1 VSANVQRTDLYVGV
15 FLVSVV
21 ALVVV
26 ALVATSGWG
35 TDRYDIFVRTTSA
48 QDLTVDTRIFLQ
60 GLEVGR
66 ITQINPRPAGSAGQL
81 EFILRLSLLDRFPD
95 GTPLRLPR
103 GTDAEVV
110 QSSPLGGSQV
120 QLMVRSDSGGTLA
133 PGDTIDLR
141 RGGSALDAFGAL
153 ARDLKGTIEA
163 TLVASTATLNSF
175 RVLADSLTVATGTA
189 RRFVVGV
196 APGVDKLMSDVAVNL
211 QSLRHLLDSTTTRT
225 GVTMRELDS
234 TMATSRQLI
243 RRLDSLTQVAL
254 AMGADARP
262 EVAAMLANFR
272 QISVQLQYV
281 LDQIGRRPM
290 RLIFGV
296 DVPDSITPAA
306 MARRQIAAE
315 DSARARRAAGD
326 SARADSVRAD
336 SLRAGAA
343 PPGDSGR
350 ARPPAA
356 DTARPVSA
364 DTARRPPPAAAREAR
379 GSRP

>member
-1 VSANVQRTDLYVGV
+1 MSANVQRTDLYVGV

-189 RRFVVGV
+189 RRFVVGI
-196 APGVDKLMSDVAVNL
+196 APGVDKVMSDVAVNL

-356 DTARPVSA
+356 DTARPVSP

>member
-1 VSANVQRTDLYVGV
+1 VSANVQRSDLYVGV
-15 FLVSVV
+15 FLVSMV
-21 ALVVV
+21 ALVVA

-35 TDRYDIFVRTTSA
+35 TDRYDIFVRTASA

-66 ITQINPRPAGSAGQL
+66 ITQINPRPAGRAGQL

-120 QLMVRSDSGGTLA
+120 QLTVRSDSGGTLA

-175 RVLADSLTVATGTA
+175 RVLADSLTIATGTG
-189 RRFVVGV
+189 RRFLVGIQ
-196 APGVDKLMSDVAVNL
+196 PGVEKIMGDVSVNL
-211 QSLRHLLDSTTTRT
+211 ERLRFLLDSTNTRT
-225 GVTMRELDS
+225 GVTMRGLDS
-234 TMATSRQLI
+234 TMAQSRVLI

-254 AMGADARP
+254 AMGGDARP
-262 EVAAMLANFR
+262 EIAAMLANFR

-296 DVPDSITPAA
+296 DVPDSITPGDQ
-306 MARRQIAAE
+306 ARRQIAAE
-315 DSARARRAAGD
+315 DSARARRAAED
-326 SARADSVRAD
+326 SA
-336 SLRAGAA
+336 
-343 PPGDSGR
+343 R
-350 ARPPAA
+350 ARPPAPA
-356 DTARPVSA
+356 PPQDTSRARPPGGDTARAPA
-364 DTARRPPPAAAREAR
+364 DTARRPPPGAAAVTPA
-379 GSRP
+379 GRP